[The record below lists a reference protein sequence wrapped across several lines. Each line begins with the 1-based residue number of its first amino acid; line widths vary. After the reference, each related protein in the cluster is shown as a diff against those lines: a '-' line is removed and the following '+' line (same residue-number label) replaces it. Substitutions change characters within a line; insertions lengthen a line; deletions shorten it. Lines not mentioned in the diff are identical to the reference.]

1 MDKLQVI
8 GQTEVLDF
16 PELGVSSV
24 PARIDTGAQ
33 TSALFVSKITLEEG
47 KLVVVLFD
55 KNSPHYSGKSVVFD
69 NFKTTVVYSSN
80 GQNEE
85 RYKVRTLVLLKGR
98 KIRAS
103 FTLADRSKQVY
114 PVLIGRNVLSGKFVV
129 DVKVG
134 RLRASQEKENAKARR
149 RNNKQSKEEG
159 R

>member
-85 RYKVRTLVLLKGR
+85 RYKVRTLVLLKRR